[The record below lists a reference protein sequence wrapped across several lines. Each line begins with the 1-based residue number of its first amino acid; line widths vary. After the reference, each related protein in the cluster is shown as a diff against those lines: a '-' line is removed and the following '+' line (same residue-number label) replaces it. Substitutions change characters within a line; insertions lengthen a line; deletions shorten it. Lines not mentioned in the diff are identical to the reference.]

1 MKRALKHIFCITTTI
16 WFFLIFCEIIQS
28 AESFSLSNAYN
39 ILISHIF
46 ELPVIAM
53 EVAMYYVMFVVIGT
67 GIVGT
72 IFILGASIILTALF
86 GSVLVEAG
94 LIGNIITLILGLP
107 VIPLMHVAQIIGIET
122 YVIFGIVLSLYYIIF
137 CVFGYL
143 DHLQKTDSEK

>member
-1 MKRALKHIFCITTTI
+1 MDVAL
-16 WFFLIFCEIIQS
+16 
-28 AESFSLSNAYN
+28 
-39 ILISHIF
+39 
-46 ELPVIAM
+46 
-53 EVAMYYVMFVVIGT
+53 YYVMFVVIGT

-94 LIGNIITLILGLP
+94 LIGNIITLILCLP

-137 CVFGYL
+137 CVL
-143 DHLQKTDSEK
+143 KLTPKNN

>member
-53 EVAMYYVMFVVIGT
+53 EVALYYVMFIVIGT

-94 LIGNIITLILGLP
+94 LIGIIITLILGLP

-137 CVFGYL
+137 CVL
-143 DHLQKTDSEK
+143 KLTPKN

>member
-28 AESFSLSNAYN
+28 AESFSLANTYN
-39 ILISHIF
+39 ILISQLW

-53 EVAMYYVMFVVIGT
+53 EVALYYVMFVVIGT
-67 GIVGT
+67 GVVGT

-94 LIGNIITLILGLP
+94 LIGIIITLILGLP

-137 CVFGYL
+137 CVFGSL
-143 DHLQKTDSEK
+143 TKN

>member
-1 MKRALKHIFCITTTI
+1 MKRALTHIFCITTTI
-16 WFFLIFCEIIQS
+16 WFFLILCEIIQS

-39 ILISHIF
+39 ILISQLW

-53 EVAMYYVMFVVIGT
+53 EVALYYVMFVVIGT

-137 CVFGYL
+137 CVFGSL
-143 DHLQKTDSEK
+143 TKN

>member
-1 MKRALKHIFCITTTI
+1 
-16 WFFLIFCEIIQS
+16 
-28 AESFSLSNAYN
+28 
-39 ILISHIF
+39 
-46 ELPVIAM
+46 M
-53 EVAMYYVMFVVIGT
+53 EVALYYVMFVVIGT

-137 CVFGYL
+137 CVL
-143 DHLQKTDSEK
+143 KLTPKNN

>member
-28 AESFSLSNAYN
+28 AENFSLSNAYN
-39 ILISHIF
+39 ILISHVF

-53 EVAMYYVMFVVIGT
+53 EVALYYVMFVVIGT
-67 GIVGT
+67 GVVGT

-94 LIGNIITLILGLP
+94 LIGIIITLILGLP

-137 CVFGYL
+137 CVFGSL
-143 DHLQKTDSEK
+143 TKN

>member
-16 WFFLIFCEIIQS
+16 WFFLILCEIIQS

-53 EVAMYYVMFVVIGT
+53 EVALYYVMFVVIGT

-137 CVFGYL
+137 CVFGSL
-143 DHLQKTDSEK
+143 TKN

>member
-137 CVFGYL
+137 CVFGSL
-143 DHLQKTDSEK
+143 KKN

>member
-16 WFFLIFCEIIQS
+16 WFFLILCEIIQS
-28 AESFSLSNAYN
+28 AESFSLANTYN

-53 EVAMYYVMFVVIGT
+53 EVALYYVMFVVIGT

-86 GSVLVEAG
+86 GSVLV
-94 LIGNIITLILGLP
+94 
-107 VIPLMHVAQIIGIET
+107 
-122 YVIFGIVLSLYYIIF
+122 
-137 CVFGYL
+137 
-143 DHLQKTDSEK
+143 

>member
-1 MKRALKHIFCITTTI
+1 MKRALTHIFCITTTI
-16 WFFLIFCEIIQS
+16 WFFLILCEIIQS
-28 AESFSLSNAYN
+28 AESFSLANTYN
-39 ILISHIF
+39 ILISQLW

-53 EVAMYYVMFVVIGT
+53 EVALYYVMFIVIGT

-86 GSVLVEAG
+86 GSVLVKAG
-94 LIGNIITLILGLP
+94 LIGIIITLILGLP

-137 CVFGYL
+137 CVFGSL
-143 DHLQKTDSEK
+143 RKN

>member
-1 MKRALKHIFCITTTI
+1 
-16 WFFLIFCEIIQS
+16 
-28 AESFSLSNAYN
+28 
-39 ILISHIF
+39 
-46 ELPVIAM
+46 M
-53 EVAMYYVMFVVIGT
+53 EVALYYVMFVVIGT

-94 LIGNIITLILGLP
+94 LIGIIITLILGLP

-137 CVFGYL
+137 CVFGSL
-143 DHLQKTDSEK
+143 TKN

>member
-16 WFFLIFCEIIQS
+16 WFFLILCEIIQS
-28 AESFSLSNAYN
+28 AESFSLSNTYN

-53 EVAMYYVMFVVIGT
+53 EVALYYVMFVVIGT

-94 LIGNIITLILGLP
+94 LIGIIITLILGLP

-137 CVFGYL
+137 CVFGSL
-143 DHLQKTDSEK
+143 TKN

>member
-16 WFFLIFCEIIQS
+16 WFFLILCEIIQS

-53 EVAMYYVMFVVIGT
+53 EVALYYVMFVVIGT

-137 CVFGYL
+137 CVFGSL
-143 DHLQKTDSEK
+143 KKTDSEKK

>member
-16 WFFLIFCEIIQS
+16 WFFLILCEIIQS
-28 AESFSLSNAYN
+28 AESFSLANTYN

-53 EVAMYYVMFVVIGT
+53 EVALYYVIFVVIGT

-94 LIGNIITLILGLP
+94 FIGIIITLILGLP

-137 CVFGYL
+137 CVFGSL
-143 DHLQKTDSEK
+143 KKTDSKKN

>member
-39 ILISHIF
+39 ILISQLW

-53 EVAMYYVMFVVIGT
+53 EIALYYVMFVVIGT

-94 LIGNIITLILGLP
+94 LIGIIITLILGLP

-137 CVFGYL
+137 CVFGSL
-143 DHLQKTDSEK
+143 TKN

>member
-1 MKRALKHIFCITTTI
+1 
-16 WFFLIFCEIIQS
+16 
-28 AESFSLSNAYN
+28 
-39 ILISHIF
+39 
-46 ELPVIAM
+46 M
-53 EVAMYYVMFVVIGT
+53 EVALYYVMFVVIGT

-94 LIGNIITLILGLP
+94 LIGIIITLILGLP

-137 CVFGYL
+137 CVL
-143 DHLQKTDSEK
+143 KLTPKNN

>member
-94 LIGNIITLILGLP
+94 LIGIIITLILGLP

-137 CVFGYL
+137 CVL
-143 DHLQKTDSEK
+143 KLTPKNN

>member
-16 WFFLIFCEIIQS
+16 WFFLILCEIIQS
-28 AESFSLSNAYN
+28 AESFSFANTYN
-39 ILISHIF
+39 ILISQLW
-46 ELPVIAM
+46 ELLVIAM
-53 EVAMYYVMFVVIGT
+53 EVALYYVMFIVIGT

-94 LIGNIITLILGLP
+94 LIGIIITLILGLP

-137 CVFGYL
+137 CVFGSL
-143 DHLQKTDSEK
+143 TKN

>member
-16 WFFLIFCEIIQS
+16 WFFLILCEIIQS

-39 ILISHIF
+39 ILISQLW

-53 EVAMYYVMFVVIGT
+53 EVALYYVMFVVIGT

-137 CVFGYL
+137 CVFGSL
-143 DHLQKTDSEK
+143 RKN

>member
-16 WFFLIFCEIIQS
+16 WFFLILCEIIQS

-53 EVAMYYVMFVVIGT
+53 EVALYYVMFVVIGT

-137 CVFGYL
+137 CVFGSL
-143 DHLQKTDSEK
+143 KKN

>member
-1 MKRALKHIFCITTTI
+1 
-16 WFFLIFCEIIQS
+16 
-28 AESFSLSNAYN
+28 
-39 ILISHIF
+39 
-46 ELPVIAM
+46 M
-53 EVAMYYVMFVVIGT
+53 EVALYYVMFVVIGT
-67 GIVGT
+67 GVVGT

-137 CVFGYL
+137 CVFGSL
-143 DHLQKTDSEK
+143 TKN